1 MVARRCERLPDTIV
15 SMHMKKANTY
25 DGFFEPEY
33 RYLVLSCDKIIHTG
47 KGLSSLI
54 RRGKIS
60 SFHSFLTL
68 EISVILLANNSIIML
83 RSSEV
88 LPPRHSNH
96 VATPMPIDSLSQRGG
111 VASLWPH
118 WPLNIVP
125 DASTVCKVPADLPG
139 SPDDNT
145 TTKASCPI
153 GIPFEFESDLFKG
166 KALFRFRDL
175 ETSEDPIS
183 DAKYFQSR
191 KRKSQI
197 VIQGRFKKA
206 ISVSHVM
213 TGRRFDKP
221 LSLVPPPFV
230 ERIIQRFLKKRAP
243 GAKVEL
249 TCTTPLVL
257 APYFASVQVMRADT
271 PGSEPNIASV
281 NGFSE
286 NVLNENGQ
294 SVSSEERKKIFSDPH
309 CRYMLNP
316 EDTVYT
322 FETYDDSFDYATYT
336 MDFRVFRFDMN
347 RTLNGQPMHVMAE
360 SILEG
365 KPLWLFEIWHER
377 LLLN

>member
-1 MVARRCERLPDTIV
+1 VV
-15 SMHMKKANTY
+15 S
-25 DGFFEPEY
+25 
-33 RYLVLSCDKIIHTG
+33 
-47 KGLSSLI
+47 
-54 RRGKIS
+54 
-60 SFHSFLTL
+60 
-68 EISVILLANNSIIML
+68 
-83 RSSEV
+83 
-88 LPPRHSNH
+88 
-96 VATPMPIDSLSQRGG
+96 
-111 VASLWPH
+111 
-118 WPLNIVP
+118 
-125 DASTVCKVPADLPG
+125 G
-139 SPDDNT
+139 SPHDNT

-230 ERIIQRFLKKRAP
+230 ERIIQRFLKQRAP

-249 TCTTPLVL
+249 TSTTPLVL

-360 SILEG
+360 SNLEG